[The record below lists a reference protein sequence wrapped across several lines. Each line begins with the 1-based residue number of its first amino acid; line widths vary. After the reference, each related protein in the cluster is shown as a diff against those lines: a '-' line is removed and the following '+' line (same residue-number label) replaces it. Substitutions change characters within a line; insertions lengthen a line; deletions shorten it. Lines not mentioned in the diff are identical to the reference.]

1 MPELNGSEMTEL
13 FSATKIYEYPCA
25 IEDSLAPSE
34 VQAKVMLGSET
45 LYILA
50 PITKVDCKK
59 GTIQMSVVGQ
69 VGEFYLVSFPG
80 EVENGTSTMRVSKSL
95 VDIH

>member
-1 MPELNGSEMTEL
+1 MKQSDGSEMPEFFTDV
-13 FSATKIYEYPCA
+13 KIYEYPCS
-25 IEDSLAPSE
+25 IKDSLAPSE
-34 VQAKVMLGSET
+34 VQAKVTFGSQI

-50 PITKVDCKK
+50 PISKVNSEK

-80 EVENGTSTMRVSKSL
+80 EVENGTSTTRVSKSL
-95 VDIH
+95 VHI